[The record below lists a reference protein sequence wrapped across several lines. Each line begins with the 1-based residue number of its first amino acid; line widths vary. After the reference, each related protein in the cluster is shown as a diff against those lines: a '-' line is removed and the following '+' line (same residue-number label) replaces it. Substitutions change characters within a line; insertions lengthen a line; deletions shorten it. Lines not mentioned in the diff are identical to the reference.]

1 MEETYNI
8 NNIDALLEELK
19 EIAGEL
25 NEQILSNCPHKDIN
39 CIIGQLKGF
48 YYNLNDNNLNDN
60 NLNDNNLNDN
70 NLNDN
75 NLNDNNLNDNNLLT
89 TINKHISP
97 KITKEELLSFGEPD
111 EVLCIDR

>member
-1 MEETYNI
+1 MKLLLVKFKKRTRYKELQGLIMEETYNI

-60 NLNDNNLNDN
+60 NLLAA
-70 NLNDN
+70 
-75 NLNDNNLNDNNLLT
+75 
-89 TINKHISP
+89 INKHISP

>member
-1 MEETYNI
+1 MEETYNLDDV
-8 NNIDALLEELK
+8 DALLEELK
-19 EIAGEL
+19 GLAVEL
-25 NEQILSNCPHKDIN
+25 NEQILLNCPHKDIN

-48 YYNLNDNNLNDN
+48 YYNLNY
-60 NLNDNNLNDN
+60 
-70 NLNDN
+70 
-75 NLNDNNLNDNNLLT
+75 NNLLT

>member
-1 MEETYNI
+1 MEMT
-8 NNIDALLEELK
+8 
-19 EIAGEL
+19 AGEL

-48 YYNLNDNNLNDN
+48 YY
-60 NLNDNNLNDN
+60 
-70 NLNDN
+70 
-75 NLNDNNLNDNNLLT
+75 NLNDNNLLT

>member
-1 MEETYNI
+1 MKLLLVKFKKRTRYKELQGLIMEETYNI

-25 NEQILSNCPHKDIN
+25 NGQILSNCPHKDIN

-48 YYNLNDNNLNDN
+48 YYNLNY
-60 NLNDNNLNDN
+60 
-70 NLNDN
+70 
-75 NLNDNNLNDNNLLT
+75 NNLLT

>member
-60 NLNDNNLNDN
+60 NL
-70 NLNDN
+70 
-75 NLNDNNLNDNNLLT
+75 LT

-97 KITKEELLSFGEPD
+97 KRHIKTLQNLLKTKIGYHFTFLIKSS
-111 EVLCIDR
+111 

>member
-25 NEQILSNCPHKDIN
+25 NGQILSNCPHKDIN

-48 YYNLNDNNLNDN
+48 YY
-60 NLNDNNLNDN
+60 
-70 NLNDN
+70 
-75 NLNDNNLNDNNLLT
+75 NLNDNNLLT

>member
-60 NLNDNNLNDN
+60 NL
-70 NLNDN
+70 
-75 NLNDNNLNDNNLLT
+75 LT

-97 KITKEELLSFGEPD
+97 KITKEELLSFGDSD
-111 EVLCIDR
+111 EFDFDR

>member
-1 MEETYNI
+1 MKLLLKKKKKRTRYKELQGLIMEETYNI

-60 NLNDNNLNDN
+60 NL
-70 NLNDN
+70 
-75 NLNDNNLNDNNLLT
+75 LT

>member
-25 NEQILSNCPHKDIN
+25 NGQILSNCPHKDIN

-48 YYNLNDNNLNDN
+48 YYNLNY
-60 NLNDNNLNDN
+60 
-70 NLNDN
+70 
-75 NLNDNNLNDNNLLT
+75 NNLLT

>member
-1 MEETYNI
+1 MKLLLVKFKKRTRYKELQGLIMEETYNI

-48 YYNLNDNNLNDN
+48 YYNLNDNNLRFFEYR
-60 NLNDNNLNDN
+60 
-70 NLNDN
+70 
-75 NLNDNNLNDNNLLT
+75 LLLKLLV
-89 TINKHISP
+89 NKIQKHYHCH
-97 KITKEELLSFGEPD
+97 
-111 EVLCIDR
+111 VHQN

>member
-60 NLNDNNLNDN
+60 NL
-70 NLNDN
+70 
-75 NLNDNNLNDNNLLT
+75 LT

-111 EVLCIDR
+111 EVLRIDR

>member
-25 NEQILSNCPHKDIN
+25 NEQILSNCSHKDIN

-48 YYNLNDNNLNDN
+48 YY
-60 NLNDNNLNDN
+60 NLNDN